1 MKKFKERLPRL
12 CAALLCA
19 ALLVS
24 VAACSNASGGAALP
38 SQTSGTG
45 NPNGG
50 QPGGG
55 PASGG
60 QNLNADVTL
69 SNFASVIAALTQDS
83 TIKLTGQVTSGDFDA
98 IKIALAAS
106 QYKIKLDMSGV
117 TGLDSLPQGA
127 FDGCEKL
134 QSLSLPEG
142 LARIGNNAFQG
153 CQNLESLSLPASFN
167 SFENFSFYAGERFST
182 ISVADGNL
190 VYSSVDGVLFSKDKK
205 TLVKCPSGKSGAYT
219 VPDGVLSIG
228 QGAFEYCQKLTS
240 VALPDSLQEICK
252 NAFGWTAIESMTIP
266 ASVVTIFDHIFNG
279 NTSLKSLAFSDASG
293 WYSTSADAN
302 FKTRSGGTAASL
314 GDATTNRGAF
324 ENGNSLYY
332 YKEVP
337 LGDNVETFKQNV
349 AAMTGN
355 ATISLSGQI
364 KQTDL
369 AAIFDA
375 INTASYK
382 VTLDMSGVTGL
393 SSLPKEAF
401 SQCAKLQAIILPE
414 GLTSID
420 VRAFNSCQVLE
431 SISIPASVTSIGSN
445 ALNADILLSVSVA
458 DGNAVYSSEDGVLFS
473 KDKKTLIMYPKGKSG
488 AYDIPSGV
496 KVIGKEAFNRRSKLT
511 GVTIPNTVEK
521 IEASAFASC
530 YFTSLEIPDS
540 VTVMENS
547 ALVNCD
553 LTSLKLSAKL
563 TKIESYALSGLK
575 VESLEIPNSVTSI
588 AQCAFQ
594 SCRSLK
600 SLVIP
605 ASVTSIG
612 DWAFNYCDALT
623 SIEFKAPTGWKRV
636 ESVEDWKKKTGGV
649 AFNFSATD
657 FDQNATSLKTTY
669 GSSCWYKD

>member
-24 VAACSNASGGAALP
+24 VASCSNASGGAALP

-45 NPNGG
+45 NPN
-50 QPGGG
+50 
-55 PASGG
+55 GG

-127 FDGCEKL
+127 LDGCEKL

-142 LARIGNNAFQG
+142 LSSVKQYAFQG

-182 ISVADGNL
+182 INVAEGNL
-190 VYSSVDGVLFSKDKK
+190 VYSSVDGILFSKDKK
-205 TLVKCPSGKSGAYT
+205 TLVKSPSGKSGAYT

-279 NTSLKSLAFSDASG
+279 NTSLKSLAFSDANG
-293 WYSTSADAN
+293 WYYTSADAN

-314 GDATTNRGAF
+314 GNATTN
-324 ENGNSLYY
+324 GNNFKNRNDYY
-332 YKEVP
+332 YKDVP
-337 LGDNVETFKQNV
+337 VSDNVETFKQNV
-349 AAMTGN
+349 AAMTGD

-375 INTASYK
+375 VNKASYK
-382 VTLDMSGVTGL
+382 VTLDMSGATGL
-393 SSLPKEAF
+393 VSVPNYAF
-401 SQCAKLQAIILPE
+401 EKCAKLQAIILPE
-414 GLTSID
+414 GLLSIGGW
-420 VRAFNSCQVLE
+420 AFLGCPILE
-431 SISIPASVTSIGSN
+431 SVSIPASVTSIGNYAFSSSEN
-445 ALNADILLSVSVA
+445 FLNVNVA
-458 DGNAVYSSEDGVLFS
+458 GGNSVYSSEGGVLFS
-473 KDKKTLIMYPKGKSG
+473 KDKKTLILCPKGKSG
-488 AYDIPSGV
+488 AYEIPSGV
-496 KVIGKEAFNRRSKLT
+496 KVIGKEAFSGCANFT
-511 GVTIPNTVEK
+511 GITIPNTVEK

>member
-12 CAALLCA
+12 CAALLRA
-19 ALLVS
+19 AFLVG
-24 VAACSNASGGAALP
+24 VASCSNASGGAPIP

-50 QPGGG
+50 QP
-55 PASGG
+55 GG

-127 FDGCEKL
+127 LDGCEKL

-167 SFENFSFYAGERFST
+167 SFEESSFDAGGLFLT

-228 QGAFEYCQKLTS
+228 YRAFEHCGKLTS
-240 VALPDSLQEICK
+240 VVLPDSLQEICK
-252 NAFGWTAIESMTIP
+252 NAFGWTVIESMTIP
-266 ASVVTIFDHIFNG
+266 ATVVTIYDNIFNG

-293 WYSTSADAN
+293 WYSTSAAAN

-314 GDATTNRGAF
+314 GDATTNRDAF
-324 ENGNSLYY
+324 KNGNSLYY
-332 YKEVP
+332 YKNVP

-349 AAMTGN
+349 AAMTGD

-420 VRAFNSCQVLE
+420 ARAFNSCQVLE
-431 SISIPASVTSIGSN
+431 SISIPASVTSIGTN

-458 DGNAVYSSEDGVLFS
+458 GGNSVYSSEDGVLFS

-511 GVTIPNTVEK
+511 GVTIPDTVEK
-521 IEASAFASC
+521 IEESAFAGC

-547 ALVNCD
+547 ALINCD

-612 DWAFNYCDALT
+612 DWAFNYCSALT

-636 ESVEDWKKKTGGV
+636 ETVEDWKKKTGGET
-649 AFNFSATD
+649 FNFSATD
-657 FDQNATSLKTTY
+657 FAQNATSLKTTY
-669 GSSCWYKD
+669 GSSCWYK